1 MCTNMEGVANEIA
14 RMEKKTG
21 VILAEE
27 QRAAVLEAMSSG
39 VLIITGGPGTGKT
52 TTINTIL
59 QLLQDE
65 GCEVVLAAP
74 TGRAA
79 KRMSEATGVEAQ
91 TIHRLLEST
100 FLGEDV
106 RRQTF
111 DRNEENPIEADV
123 IIIDETSMVDIMLM
137 HALLRRLRQVLV

>member
-1 MCTNMEGVANEIA
+1 MDSQIWQETMNGVDSVYLNSYFYAEMAVAKRLLELSQEYMCTNMEGVANEIA

-39 VLIITGGPGTGKT
+39 VLVITGGPGTGKT

-79 KRMSEATGVEAQ
+79 KRMSEALSL
-91 TIHRLLEST
+91 IH
-100 FLGEDV
+100 
-106 RRQTF
+106 
-111 DRNEENPIEADV
+111 I
-123 IIIDETSMVDIMLM
+123 
-137 HALLRRLRQVLV
+137 

>member
-1 MCTNMEGVANEIA
+1 MNGVDSVYLNTYFYAEMAVAKRLLELSQEYMCTNMEGVANEIA

-27 QRAAVLEAMSSG
+27 QRAAVLEAMSCG

-59 QLLQDE
+59 RLLKDE

-79 KRMSEATGVEAQ
+79 KAHERSHRCRSPDHSPYAGKHLFGRRCPQ
-91 TIHRLLEST
+91 TDL
-100 FLGEDV
+100 
-106 RRQTF
+106 
-111 DRNEENPIEADV
+111 
-123 IIIDETSMVDIMLM
+123 
-137 HALLRRLRQVLV
+137 